1 MGEIAGATTVR
12 GRQAEAAVNDRR
24 LLAAAR
30 DVFAA
35 QGYDAP
41 VSAVAAA
48 AGIGMGSLYRRY
60 PTKDALLA
68 DLCLRSMREMTAAAA
83 TAQGASTD
91 PWARLLAFIRAC
103 VSARCGAFA
112 PVAGRIPV
120 SPEMIAEAGRSQRA
134 ATALVAAAQKSGA
147 LRPDVTVVDV
157 LRLIELF
164 SRSASDRQIDWR
176 LLGIALAG
184 LRTDSGPAA
193 EPLPGPAPTIS
204 AYRGRWAPRPNS
216 RAQPAQPASR

>member
-1 MGEIAGATTVR
+1 MGETATTVR

-60 PTKDALLA
+60 PTKNALLA
-68 DLCLRSMREMTAAAA
+68 DLCLRSMREMTT
-83 TAQGASTD
+83 TARTARDETAD
-91 PWARLLAFIRAC
+91 PWTRLVTFVRAC
-103 VSARCGAFA
+103 VAARCGAFA

-120 SPEMIAEAGRSQRA
+120 SSEMIAEARRSQRA
-134 ATALVAAAQKSGA
+134 ASALVTAAQKTGV

-164 SRSASDRQIDWR
+164 SRSSRTAVDGIGGPWGVEQR
-176 LLGIALAG
+176 LLEIAMAG
-184 LRTDSGPAA
+184 LRA
-193 EPLPGPAPTIS
+193 ETAEHMPLPGPAPTIS
-204 AYRGRWAPRPNS
+204 AYRARWTPPTAT
-216 RAQPAQPASR
+216 